1 MTREKFWNIVE
12 EAVKQLPD
20 EFSTVLDNVEIVV
33 RNYPDKETREK
44 LAPGGLL
51 LGLYKGIPRTARGSG
66 YSSSFYG
73 FTQPDIIHLYQ
84 KNIEKYCHATG
95 KSMVGQIKETLLH
108 EIGHYMGLNEEE
120 LADLKYRVMK
130 QEN

>member
-1 MTREKFWNIVE
+1 MTRDKFWNVVE

-20 EFSTVLDNVEIVV
+20 EFGSILDNVEIIV
-33 RNYPDKETREK
+33 RNYPDRETREN

-51 LGLYKGIPRTARGSG
+51 LGLYTGIPRTARGAG
-66 YSSSFYG
+66 YSSGFYG
-73 FTQPDIIHLYQ
+73 FTPPDRIQLFQ

-95 KSMVGQIKETLLH
+95 KSIVGQIKETLLH

-120 LADLKYRVMK
+120 LADLKYRILK
-130 QEN
+130 